1 MTVLVRDKVILSKS
15 TEKEKPMPK
24 LYVVATPI
32 GNLNDLTPRMREA
45 LEAADLI
52 AAEDTR
58 VTMKLLNQFDL
69 HRQMVSCHRHNEAQ
83 KAPQIVER
91 MLAEDLTV
99 ALTCDAGTPGISDPG
114 HILVRACWE
123 AGIPVEPV
131 CGPTAAATCLS
142 ASGFDAREFAFYGFL
157 PREKKAL
164 SDKLD
169 AILRAGVPV
178 FVLYESPHRIVDL
191 VAALA
196 SKWPEC
202 LVCVCSDLTK
212 KFERIYRG
220 QAGTV
225 LAELRANPSVEKGEY
240 CLAVDIS
247 MLPFSEAHSQHPQAA
262 AFMLECLLNGADL
275 RDAAREA
282 QAAGYPRNEVYRA
295 KLQIAALFG
304 DDAR

>member
-1 MTVLVRDKVILSKS
+1 MS
-15 TEKEKPMPK
+15 K

-45 LEAADLI
+45 LESADLI

-69 HRQMVSCHRHNEAQ
+69 HKSMVSCHRHNEDQ

-91 MLAEDLTV
+91 MQAEDLTV

-114 HILVRACWE
+114 HILVRECWA

-131 CGPTAAATCLS
+131 CGPSAVVTCLS
-142 ASGFDAREFAFYGFL
+142 VSGFDAREFAFYGFL

-169 AILRAGVPV
+169 AIHRAGVPV

-191 VAALA
+191 VEQLA
-196 SKWPEC
+196 QKWPEC
-202 LVCVCSDLTK
+202 LLCVCSDLTK
-212 KFERIYRG
+212 HYERIYRG
-220 QAGTV
+220 PSPEV
-225 LAELRANPSVEKGEY
+225 LQQLKANPSVEKGEY

-247 MLPFSEAHSQHPQAA
+247 MLPPLEVKAPKVDVAAYMLSLILDGAEISEAADAA
-262 AFMLECLLNGADL
+262 LNG
-275 RDAAREA
+275 
-282 QAAGYPRNEVYRA
+282 GYPRNEVYRA
-295 KLQIAALFG
+295 KVKIKDMFEE
-304 DDAR
+304 

>member
-1 MTVLVRDKVILSKS
+1 MSR
-15 TEKEKPMPK
+15 

-32 GNLNDLTPRMREA
+32 GNLNDLTPRMRAA

-69 HRQMVSCHRHNEAQ
+69 HRPMVSCHRHNEEQ

-114 HILVRACWE
+114 HLLVRACWA
-123 AGIPVEPV
+123 AGVPVEPV
-131 CGPTAAATCLS
+131 CGPSAVVTCLS

-164 SDKLD
+164 NDKLD
-169 AILRAGVPV
+169 AIHRAGVPV
-178 FVLYESPHRIVDL
+178 FVLYESPHRVVEL
-191 VAALA
+191 VSALA
-196 SKWPEC
+196 EKWPAC
-202 LVCVCSDLTK
+202 MLCVCSDLTK

-220 QAGTV
+220 PAPEV
-225 LAELRANPSVEKGEY
+225 LKQLEANPGVEKGEY
-240 CLAVDIS
+240 CLAVDVS
-247 MLPFSEAHSQHPQAA
+247 MLPPPPVEAARVDVTA
-262 AFMLECLLNGADL
+262 WMLARILDGASI
-275 RDAAREA
+275 RDAADA
-282 QAAGYPRNEVYRA
+282 ALAAGYPRNEAYRA
-295 KLQIAALFG
+295 KVKIGEMFEEE
-304 DDAR
+304 

>member
-1 MTVLVRDKVILSKS
+1 
-15 TEKEKPMPK
+15 MPK

-45 LEAADLI
+45 LESADLI

-69 HRQMVSCHRHNEAQ
+69 HRPMVSCHRHNEDQ

-91 MLAEDLTV
+91 MAAEDLTV

-114 HILVRACWE
+114 HILVRECWA

-131 CGPTAAATCLS
+131 CGPSAVVTCLS

-164 SDKLD
+164 NDKLD
-169 AILRAGVPV
+169 AIQRAGVPV

-191 VAALA
+191 VEQLA
-196 SKWPEC
+196 QKWPEC
-202 LVCVCSDLTK
+202 LLCVCSDLTK
-212 KFERIYRG
+212 HYERIYRG
-220 QAGTV
+220 PAPEV
-225 LAELRANPSVEKGEY
+225 LRQLRDNPSVEKGEY

-247 MLPFSEAHSQHPQAA
+247 MLPPLEVQTAKVDVT
-262 AFMLECLLNGADL
+262 AFMLSLILDGAEINE
-275 RDAAREA
+275 AAN
-282 QAAGYPRNEVYRA
+282 AALEGGYPRNEVYRA
-295 KLQIAALFG
+295 KVRIKDMFEE
-304 DDAR
+304 

>member
-1 MTVLVRDKVILSKS
+1 
-15 TEKEKPMPK
+15 MPK

-58 VTMKLLNQFDL
+58 VTMKLLNHFGLQKP
-69 HRQMVSCHRHNEAQ
+69 MTSCHRHNEDA

-114 HILVRACWE
+114 HLLVRACWE
-123 AGIPVEPV
+123 AGVPVEPV
-131 CGPTAAATCLS
+131 CGPSAVAACLS
-142 ASGFDAREFAFYGFL
+142 VSGFDAREFAFYGFL

-169 AILRAGVPV
+169 AIRRAGVPV

-196 SKWPEC
+196 QKWPAC
-202 LVCVCSDLTK
+202 ALCVCSDLSK
-212 KFERIYRG
+212 KFERLYRG
-220 QAGTV
+220 TAPEV
-225 LAELRANPSVEKGEY
+225 LAQLRANPSVEKGEY
-240 CLAVDIS
+240 CLAADIS
-247 MLPFSEAHSQHPQAA
+247 MLPPAELPQSRPDAA
-262 AFMLECLLNGADL
+262 AFMLGRILEGDEV
-275 RDAAREA
+275 RDAARAASE
-282 QAAGYPRNEVYRA
+282 AGYSRNEVYRA
-295 KLQIAALFG
+295 KLRIGEMF
-304 DDAR
+304 DE

>member
-1 MTVLVRDKVILSKS
+1 
-15 TEKEKPMPK
+15 MPK

-69 HRQMVSCHRHNEAQ
+69 KKPMTSCHRHNEEG

-114 HILVRACWE
+114 HLMVRACWA

-131 CGPTAAATCLS
+131 CGPSAVVTCLS

-164 SDKLD
+164 EEKLD
-169 AILRAGVPV
+169 AIHRAGIPV
-178 FVLYESPHRIVDL
+178 FVLYESPHRVVEL
-191 VAALA
+191 VRHIAG
-196 SKWPEC
+196 KWPEC
-202 LVCVCSDLTK
+202 LLCVCSDLTK
-212 KFERIYRG
+212 RYERIYRG
-220 QAGTV
+220 IAPEV
-225 LAELRANPSVEKGEY
+225 LAQLEANPSVEKGEY
-240 CLAVDIS
+240 CMAVDIS
-247 MLPFSEAHSQHPQAA
+247 MLPYAVQPVERVDAA
-262 AFMLECLLNGADL
+262 AWMLARILDGASI
-275 RDAAREA
+275 RDSVEAAGE
-282 QAAGYPRNEVYRA
+282 AGYPRNEVYRA
-295 KLQIAALFG
+295 RLKIEEMFEEE
-304 DDAR
+304 

>member
-1 MTVLVRDKVILSKS
+1 MS
-15 TEKEKPMPK
+15 K

-32 GNLNDLTPRMREA
+32 GNLSDLTPRMREA

-69 HRQMVSCHRHNEAQ
+69 KKPMTSCHRHNEDQ

-91 MLAEDLTV
+91 MLAEDMTV

-114 HILVRACWE
+114 HLLVRACWE

-131 CGPTAAATCLS
+131 CGPSAVVTCLS

-164 SDKLD
+164 GDKLD
-169 AILRAGVPV
+169 AIHRAGIPV

-191 VAALA
+191 VEALA
-196 SKWPEC
+196 EKWPRC
-202 LVCVCSDLTK
+202 ALCVCSDLTK
-212 KFERIYRG
+212 RYERIYRG
-220 QAGTV
+220 AAPEV
-225 LAELRANPSVEKGEY
+225 LAALRANASVEKGEY
-240 CLAVDIS
+240 CLAADIS
-247 MLPFSEAHSQHPQAA
+247 MLPPAEAPVQRPSAAAWMLERVLEGGDLREAVQAA
-262 AFMLECLLNGADL
+262 SE
-275 RDAAREA
+275 
-282 QAAGYPRNEVYRA
+282 AGYPRNEIYRA
-295 KLQIAALFG
+295 KLRISELFEEE
-304 DDAR
+304 

>member
-1 MTVLVRDKVILSKS
+1 
-15 TEKEKPMPK
+15 MPK

-58 VTMKLLNQFDL
+58 VTMKLLNHFGLQKP
-69 HRQMVSCHRHNEAQ
+69 MTSCHRHNEDA

-114 HILVRACWE
+114 HLLVRACWE
-123 AGIPVEPV
+123 AGVPVEPV
-131 CGPTAAATCLS
+131 CGPSAVAACLS
-142 ASGFDAREFAFYGFL
+142 VSGFDAREFAFYGFL

-169 AILRAGVPV
+169 AVRRAGIGV

-196 SKWPEC
+196 EKWPAC
-202 LVCVCSDLTK
+202 ALCVCSDLSK
-212 KFERIYRG
+212 KFERLYRG
-220 QAGTV
+220 TAPEV
-225 LAELRANPSVEKGEY
+225 LAQLRANPSVEKGEY
-240 CLAVDIS
+240 CLAADIS
-247 MLPFSEAHSQHPQAA
+247 MLPPAEAPQSRPDAA
-262 AFMLECLLNGADL
+262 AFMLGRILEGDEV
-275 RDAAREA
+275 RDAARAASE
-282 QAAGYPRNEVYRA
+282 AGYSRNEVYRA
-295 KLQIAALFG
+295 KLRIGEMF
-304 DDAR
+304 DE